1 MASSFLVLAQT
12 SYWYSF
18 RCVSFV
24 AEVADDL
31 VLLLL
36 AQLELALFFSVKRH
50 TMRVTV
56 VVIVRS
62 PKRAGLEF
70 LIPGFTTD
78 TDMED
83 TISNSNRS
91 YTTFNKTLLPYSQWI
106 LYNHF
111 TSCTCNGV
119 HKSNC
124 WFHKY
129 NGFVQWPTGLPHK
142 LQNEILTGK
151 APPHD

>member
-1 MASSFLVLAQT
+1 MASSFLVLAQM

-31 VLLLL
+31 VLLLLL

-62 PKRAGLEF
+62 PKGARLEF
-70 LIPGFTTD
+70 LISGFTTD
-78 TDMED
+78 TDVED
-83 TISNSNRS
+83 TLSNSNQS
-91 YTTFNKTLLPYSQWI
+91 
-106 LYNHF
+106 
-111 TSCTCNGV
+111 
-119 HKSNC
+119 
-124 WFHKY
+124 
-129 NGFVQWPTGLPHK
+129 
-142 LQNEILTGK
+142 
-151 APPHD
+151 